1 MTKKRHRRHRRVQKD
16 RRKMTPWK
24 IVLAVVGGA
33 FVLLTTAG
41 VAFAASKLGKLE
53 TTQLDTTKLNISS
66 EIKHNETGYLN
77 VALFGLDSRDGAI
90 TSGDRSDTII
100 LISLNRETKEVRLCS
115 VYRDTLLEQPDG
127 SYNKANAAYSTDD
140 AEGAVGMLNKN
151 LDMDIQHYVTVNF
164 NALVDVIDAL
174 GGIEVDLKTPEEVQL
189 VNGYGNETSK
199 VTGKELKLLDH
210 TGKQLLNGVQAVSY
224 SRIRYQVFDGDPNDG
239 TDFRR
244 TERQRYVLEQVVKKA
259 QNADLSTIN
268 KIIDKVFPKVATN
281 FTLTEILAY
290 AKDVFDYKL
299 TEMSGFPFDKTTAT
313 LSGVGSSVIPD
324 DLEDNVIQLHK
335 FFFDKDTY
343 SPSSTVTLI
352 SSQIQQY
359 AMNTVPDDEAAL
371 YEETWGG
378 STGDSGGTD
387 YIDYGTTDY
396 GTADSAASE
405 TSDSDGTDYGAIDS
419 GSPDSTTG
427 GGDTGTAEGG
437 QEPSGSAGGTPDI
450 GSTPGAG
457 GTQNTAIE

>member
-1 MTKKRHRRHRRVQKD
+1 MAKRRHRRHRQVKKSH
-16 RRKMTPWK
+16 RKMTPWK
-24 IVLAVVGGA
+24 FALAVVGGILI
-33 FVLLTTAG
+33 LLTTAG

-66 EIKHNETGYLN
+66 EVEHNETGYLN
-77 VALFGLDSRDGAI
+77 VALFGLDSRDGNLS
-90 TSGDRSDTII
+90 SGDRSDTII
-100 LISLNRETKEVRLCS
+100 IVSLNRETKEVRLCS

-127 SYNKANAAYSTDD
+127 SYNKANAAYATDD

-151 LDMDIQHYVTVNF
+151 LDLDIQHYVTVNF

-244 TERQRYVLEQVVKKA
+244 AERQRYVLEQVVKKA
-259 QNADLSTIN
+259 QSADLSTIN

-290 AKDVFDYKL
+290 AKDVFNYKL

-313 LSGVGSSVIPD
+313 LSGVGSTVVPD
-324 DLEDNVIQLHK
+324 NLEDNVMQLHK
-335 FFFDKDTY
+335 FFFGELPY
-343 SPSSTVTLI
+343 SPSSTVTSI
-352 SSQIQQY
+352 SSQVQAY
-359 AMNTVPDDEAAL
+359 SLNTVPDEEADL
-371 YEETWGG
+371 YEETWG
-378 STGDSGGTD
+378 SSYGDSGAAGYSDSGSTD
-387 YIDYGTTDY
+387 YSTVDSGAAETTDFGSTDYGTTD
-396 GTADSAASE
+396 
-405 TSDSDGTDYGAIDS
+405 S
-419 GSPDSTTG
+419 GSQDNTAGVSSA
-427 GGDTGTAEGG
+427 GTAEGG
-437 QEPSGSAGGTPDI
+437 QDTSGSSD
-450 GSTPGAG
+450 TPGTTDTG
-457 GTQNTAIE
+457 GTQGTGIE